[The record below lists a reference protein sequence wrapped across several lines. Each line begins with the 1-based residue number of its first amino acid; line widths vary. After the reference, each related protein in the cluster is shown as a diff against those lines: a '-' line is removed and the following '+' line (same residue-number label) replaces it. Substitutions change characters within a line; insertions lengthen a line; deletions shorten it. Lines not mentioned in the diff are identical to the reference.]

1 MVAVR
6 GQRDR
11 FGIEQAEPDGAGQI
25 RRARSDALPENT
37 HYTDTGC
44 DVHSSCLTCPLVRCR
59 YDIPGGARRL
69 LSAGR
74 DRSIAEM
81 RHRGLGV
88 EEIARRFGV
97 SRRTVFRV
105 LARARGGR

>member
-1 MVAVR
+1 
-6 GQRDR
+6 
-11 FGIEQAEPDGAGQI
+11 
-25 RRARSDALPENT
+25 
-37 HYTDTGC
+37 
-44 DVHSSCLTCPLVRCR
+44 
-59 YDIPGGARRL
+59 
-69 LSAGR
+69 
-74 DRSIAEM
+74 M